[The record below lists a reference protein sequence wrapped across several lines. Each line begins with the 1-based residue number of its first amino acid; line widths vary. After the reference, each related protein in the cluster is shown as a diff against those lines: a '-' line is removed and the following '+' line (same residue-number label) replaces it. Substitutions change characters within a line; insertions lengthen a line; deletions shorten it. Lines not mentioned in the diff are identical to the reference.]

1 MGMERQDSTQSK
13 RRIRLRQKI
22 VLGRWLLLAI
32 TGVSLINLLFLA
44 FKVNYHFHLSAAL
57 PYYLNWLGV
66 KLSEYSSVV
75 GYQVFAGILT
85 GVLLGMYGACWLFS
99 AKKPEWLAAG
109 LVMYGIDTLILIV
122 LSFTVV
128 KRPAA
133 CVFEILS
140 HLACLY
146 FLWSAMQSGKALRKM
161 ARRRRVEQEQTV

>member
-1 MGMERQDSTQSK
+1 MGMERQDSTQSR

-22 VLGRWLLLAI
+22 VLGRWILLAI
-32 TGVSLINLLFLA
+32 TGVSLINLLFLL

-66 KLSEYSSVV
+66 KLSEYSRVV

-85 GVLLGMYGACWLFS
+85 AVLLAMYAVCWLFS
-99 AKKPEWLAAG
+99 AQKPEWLTAG
-109 LVMYGIDTLILIV
+109 LVLYGIDTLILIV
-122 LSFTVV
+122 LAFTVV

-140 HLACLY
+140 HLLCLF
-146 FLWSAMQSGKALRKM
+146 FLWSAVQSGKELRKM
-161 ARRRRVEQEQTV
+161 ARRRKVMKEQV

>member
-1 MGMERQDSTQSK
+1 MGMERQATPQS
-13 RRIRLRQKI
+13 RQRIRLRQKV
-22 VLGRWLLLAI
+22 VLGRWVLLAI
-32 TGVSLINLLFLA
+32 TGVSLINLLFLL

-85 GVLLGMYGACWLFS
+85 AGLVGMYAVCWLFS
-99 AKKPEWLAAG
+99 AQKPEWLTAG
-109 LVMYGIDTLILIV
+109 LVMYGIDTLLLIV

-161 ARRRRVEQEQTV
+161 ARRRRAEQEQGE

>member
-1 MGMERQDSTQSK
+1 MGMERQASTQS
-13 RRIRLRQKI
+13 RQRIRLRQKI

-32 TGVSLINLLFLA
+32 TGVSLINLLFLL

-75 GYQVFAGILT
+75 GYQIFAGFLT
-85 GVLLGMYGACWLFS
+85 AVLLVMYGTCWYLS
-99 AKKPEWLAAG
+99 VQKPEWLTGG
-109 LVMYGIDTLILIV
+109 LVMYGIDTLLLTI

-133 CVFEILS
+133 CAFEILS
-140 HLACLY
+140 HLVCLY
-146 FLWSAMQSGKALRKM
+146 FLYSAMQSGKALR
-161 ARRRRVEQEQTV
+161 RRACRRAEQEQAE